1 MITKSLETLENIYEF
16 SHENIVASLFEYPR
30 FVIRLMHHPISTAD
44 TLVEISSG
52 RWGKAHE
59 AIFFLLVLLRAI
71 VVQARSGTASS
82 LLTVIL
88 LTSLRRHAAW
98 FMHIALV
105 GTIVWNYAVVQE
117 WLVSLI
123 SSHRTILGL
132 RIVNKRG
139 INGFGYWLP
148 TSITSVH

>member
-30 FVIRLMHHPISTAD
+30 FVIRLVHHPISTAD
-44 TLVEISSG
+44 ALVEISSG

-98 FMHIALV
+98 FVHIALV
-105 GTIVWNYAVVQE
+105 GTIVWNDAVVQE
-117 WLVSLI
+117 LVSLI
-123 SSHRTILGL
+123 SSHWTILGL

-148 TSITSVH
+148 TSVTSVH